1 MVVHHDDAARSRENR
16 GAKDLARV
24 HERGIDDPTT
34 HFLDGPYCDCEP
46 RQTTKKASTSSR
58 WTRGTRRRKQSAGP
72 RIRSAEKTSVPGSRI
87 SRTKHHRGRFFGGR
101 IGGRSLMAL
110 LRAARRTS

>member
-34 HFLDGPYCDCEP
+34 HFLDGPYL
-46 RQTTKKASTSSR
+46 R
-58 WTRGTRRRKQSAGP
+58 
-72 RIRSAEKTSVPGSRI
+72 
-87 SRTKHHRGRFFGGR
+87 
-101 IGGRSLMAL
+101 
-110 LRAARRTS
+110 LRAETDDEEGFDFE